1 MKKSIFITT
10 AIVVL
15 VSLTTTVLY
24 HFLYELE
31 NIVPTSEK
39 QKNKK
44 VLIVPL
50 NDNIEQSYVDSACSY
65 LQHYFPLVQVE
76 LADVIDI
83 PNNCHNGR
91 RYRADSILKFLDKL
105 YTSEYY
111 RVIGLTN
118 DDISNTRTLIENG
131 KEVVY
136 PDRGIIGLGQRPG
149 RVCVVSKY
157 RLGNDIYSF
166 AKVTTH
172 EFMHTLGVPHC
183 AHEKCIMQDGNG
195 STKPLRESNHIHQEC
210 LDIAYKTIIK

>member
-1 MKKSIFITT
+1 MTK
-10 AIVVL
+10 
-15 VSLTTTVLY
+15 
-24 HFLYELE
+24 
-31 NIVPTSEK
+31 
-39 QKNKK
+39 KNKK
-44 VLIVPL
+44 VLTIPT

-65 LQHYFPLVQVE
+65 LQHYFPQVQVE

-166 AKVTTH
+166 AKVTTKS
-172 EFMHTLGVPHC
+172 FLPPGCVV
-183 AHEKCIMQDGNG
+183 
-195 STKPLRESNHIHQEC
+195 
-210 LDIAYKTIIK
+210 